1 MNQYTLESAW
11 DFRNMV
17 HIYNSYVWIKHRK
30 EQHLKNTDI
39 LVFQLYIENAYFL
52 DKSKLLLCA
61 SENIVNEVAADEE
74 IITTLVQ
81 GGPRCVPWNELQV
94 YKAIAKS
101 DEDLTCTTTM
111 TSLHRA
117 IWRVAKGKKLEVMMK
132 ILKTEE
138 NNYTKEFLE
147 LVGKWSQ
154 LRSGAL
160 VR

>member
-1 MNQYTLESAW
+1 L
-11 DFRNMV
+11 
-17 HIYNSYVWIKHRK
+17 
-30 EQHLKNTDI
+30 
-39 LVFQLYIENAYFL
+39 
-52 DKSKLLLCA
+52 
-61 SENIVNEVAADEE
+61 ENIVNEVAADEE
-74 IITTLVQ
+74 IITTLLQ

-101 DEDLTCTTTM
+101 DEDLTCFTTM

-154 LRSGAL
+154 LRSVVL

>member
-1 MNQYTLESAW
+1 M
-11 DFRNMV
+11 
-17 HIYNSYVWIKHRK
+17 
-30 EQHLKNTDI
+30 
-39 LVFQLYIENAYFL
+39 
-52 DKSKLLLCA
+52 
-61 SENIVNEVAADEE
+61 NEVAADEE
-74 IITTLVQ
+74 IVTTLLQ

-94 YKAIAKS
+94 YRTIAKS
-101 DEDLTCTTTM
+101 DEDLTHSTTM

>member
-1 MNQYTLESAW
+1 M
-11 DFRNMV
+11 
-17 HIYNSYVWIKHRK
+17 
-30 EQHLKNTDI
+30 
-39 LVFQLYIENAYFL
+39 
-52 DKSKLLLCA
+52 
-61 SENIVNEVAADEE
+61 NEVAADEE

-81 GGPRCVPWNELQV
+81 GGPRCVPWNELQI
-94 YKAIAKS
+94 YKAITKS
-101 DEDLTCTTTM
+101 DEDLTCTTIM